1 MFSIRNAAR
10 ETSRNQYIKRRF
22 LTGILSLV
30 GLIGLS
36 SATAHAQFIQAYWAG
51 DGNLLDSS
59 GNGLTLTGVGSPTYA
74 AGLNQQAFSLNGSS
88 YLTTVSPTSTLVNTS
103 FAVSAWVNFSAFNYG
118 AAGSLPNTIVAQD
131 NGSGTT
137 EKFVFYYDAA
147 THSLGVHENGVHG
160 SYFGEATLSTPL
172 TTGTWNMLTVSA
184 DTFGDTLAFYEN
196 GTLINTLSGMPWSD
210 PTAGI
215 TIGAAEGIGFS
226 TGLIQ
231 DVGIYY
237 AGFTGA
243 EVGNLYDTPPGP
255 TPPHPWI
262 GGSSTPEPGQFAL
275 LFGISA
281 TAVATLRRRRR
292 A

>member
-1 MFSIRNAAR
+1 MFSILNVAH
-10 ETSRNQYIKRRF
+10 EISRNRYVKLRS
-22 LTGILSLV
+22 LTGILGLLGLV
-30 GLIGLS
+30 GLT
-36 SATAHAQFIQAYWAG
+36 SAPAHAQFVQAYWAG

-103 FAVSAWVNFSAFNYG
+103 FAVSAWVNFSALNFSS
-118 AAGSLPNTIVAQD
+118 AGNLPNTIIAQD
-131 NGSGTT
+131 NGGGTT

-147 THSLGVHENGVHG
+147 SHSLGVHENGVHG
-160 SYFGEATLSTPL
+160 SYFGEVSLSTPI

-184 DTFGDTLAFYEN
+184 DELADTLSFYEN
-196 GTLINTLSGMPWSD
+196 STLVGTLSGMPWSD

-275 LFGISA
+275 LIGISA
-281 TAVATLRRRRR
+281 TAVATIRRRRR
-292 A
+292 V